1 MSAPAA
7 APDDDAAC
15 GLSAR
20 GTATSMPALSYF
32 GAFMAAAADPFQP
45 DAPSRGVINL
55 CVAEDKLSA
64 DLVAAKL
71 AATAVA
77 ASPPAEALGYTDM
90 RGMGALRASL
100 ARYVTRSLAP
110 GVPCDPAHL
119 CLSAGCG
126 AVFDMLAWTLA
137 GAGDSFLIPA
147 PLYAAF
153 VNDLRV
159 RGGVTAWAVAEPD
172 GSLIPTVAALEAAR
186 LAAAAAGSPARAL
199 LLCNPGN
206 PAGQVLPP
214 SRVRELLAWA
224 LFAGLH
230 VISDEVYAG
239 SVFAPD
245 AGPPF
250 VSAARHAADGLPGVS
265 ADTLRDKLH
274 IVFGF
279 SKDFA
284 MSGAFPMRSV
294 RVPCMRVRWLDGT
307 CLLVCTC
314 RHARGCA
321 VEHQRSAAP
330 RAVQPGLL
338 LRRVRADA
346 ALPGGAARRHSVA

>member
-7 APDDDAAC
+7 APDDDAC

-20 GTATSMPALSYF
+20 GTAATVPALSYF
-32 GAFMAAAADPFQP
+32 GAFMAAAADPFQR

-64 DLVAAKL
+64 DLMAAKL

-90 RGMGALRASL
+90 RGMGALRTSL

-224 LFAGLH
+224 LSAGLH

-265 ADTLRDKLH
+265 ADTLCDKLH

-284 MSGAFPMRSV
+284 MSGALPVRSV
-294 RVPCMRVRWLDGT
+294 CVPCMRVL
-307 CLLVCTC
+307 CHV
-314 RHARGCA
+314 
-321 VEHQRSAAP
+321 
-330 RAVQPGLL
+330 
-338 LRRVRADA
+338 
-346 ALPGGAARRHSVA
+346 VA